1 MSEDVVAVE
10 AARSEL
16 SRELLSDERLVW
28 SGRPRGGIRLRAADA
43 FLVPFTF
50 LWAGFAMFWE
60 LEVSKSGAPTLFV
73 VWGIPFI
80 LVGLYITVG
89 RFLVD
94 AVVRRHTL
102 YGLTDQRALIVTT
115 FGGRK
120 VQVVNLPRLAELTLV
135 EHRDQSGTISFG
147 PSTPWAGLG
156 LGFGRSGPYAIPQF
170 QFIEQ
175 PRAVFEKARAAQGSP
190 NARARAIGPPP

>member
-1 MSEDVVAVE
+1 MRPDLVAVE

-16 SRELLSDERLVW
+16 SRELAADERLVW
-28 SGRPRGGIRLRAADA
+28 CGRPRGGVRLRAADA

-60 LEVSKSGAPTLFV
+60 MEVLKTGAPTLFA

-94 AVVRRHTL
+94 AVLRRHTL
-102 YGLTDQRALIVTT
+102 YGLTDQRALIVSTL
-115 FGGRK
+115 GGRR
-120 VQVVNLPRLAELTLV
+120 VQVVNLLRVAEITLV

-147 PSTPWAGLG
+147 PSSPWAGLG
-156 LGFGRSGPYAIPQF
+156 LGFGRWGASRYAPPQF
-170 QFIEQ
+170 QFIDE
-175 PRAVFEKARAAQGSP
+175 PRAVFEKARAAQGSS
-190 NARARAIGPPP
+190 R